1 MRSLTHT
8 FPLITRKF
16 GPRLMQAMVIF
27 SLCSWT
33 TVCLGAN
40 YLEEEKFDRAAGI
53 LDREW
58 RINLIR
64 MATRD
69 YLRLRSQVKTGLPNY
84 DQLVEN
90 TRLAP
95 AMLYDQLTARPGDQ
109 SSPPP
114 RVTSMPPEAIRT
126 MPAVSPSAMPGNQQ
140 PSGSQQAP
148 AAAQGPPSPPTNVS
162 ITPPPPTF
170 PLPDLNPPTVSL
182 PPGAPTPT
190 LPPPS
195 SPGPSVIP

>member
-1 MRSLTHT
+1 MRSLTHIL
-8 FPLITRKF
+8 PSISNKF
-16 GPRLMQAMVIF
+16 GHRLMMVFII
-27 SLCSWT
+27 LCICSWT
-33 TVCLGAN
+33 AVCLGAS

-95 AMLYDQLTARPGDQ
+95 AALYEQLTAKPVGPAPSAPQ
-109 SSPPP
+109 ISSLPPKAIESSPAP
-114 RVTSMPPEAIRT
+114 
-126 MPAVSPSAMPGNQQ
+126 QQ
-140 PSGSQQAP
+140 APSGSIGGQQAP
-148 AAAQGPPSPPTNVS
+148 SASQAPPSPPTNIS
-162 ITPPPPTF
+162 TSPTTPLP
-170 PLPDLNPPTVSL
+170 PLPDLSPPTVTL

-190 LPPPS
+190 FPPPT
-195 SPGPSVIP
+195 SPGPSVTP